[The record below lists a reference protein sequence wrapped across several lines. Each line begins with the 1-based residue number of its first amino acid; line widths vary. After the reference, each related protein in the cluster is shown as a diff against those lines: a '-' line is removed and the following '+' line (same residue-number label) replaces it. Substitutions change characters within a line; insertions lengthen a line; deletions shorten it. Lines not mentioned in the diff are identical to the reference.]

1 VAISV
6 AKGNTMSI
14 DGVWGFVYWGE
25 SGIGVGAI
33 VVKDGKFHGTDSLV
47 KYRGTITED
56 PASGQ
61 IQIKVEMDIPAGV
74 WLVGGAGAM
83 DVAHKRTQSFELPPR
98 FGQLTPVE
106 IPIRPGKV
114 MGVFNQLPDSSAA
127 LADGFEI
134 KSKPSAQRQ

>member
-1 VAISV
+1 
-6 AKGNTMSI
+6 MSI

-25 SGIGVGAI
+25 AGIGVGAI
-33 VVKDGKFHGTDSLV
+33 VVKDGSFHGTDSQV
-47 KYRGTITED
+47 KYQGTISED
-56 PASGQ
+56 PTSGRL
-61 IQIKVEMDIPAGV
+61 QIKVEMDIPAGI

-98 FGQLTPVE
+98 FGQLKPVE

-114 MGVFNQLPDSSAA
+114 MGVFNQIPDHLAA

-134 KSKPSAQRQ
+134 TPKQSR